1 MTEVIC
7 TPHYIGPI
15 PFLSKESSK
24 TTMPNVQESRSQKQD
39 ASELTEKDI
48 SHMHGVLVALD
59 VVFIHDVPTMAE
71 EIVGANDSEK
81 LLRVAELDE
90 YLYLAELKE
99 IIHRLK

>member
-1 MTEVIC
+1 MTEVKC
-7 TPHYIGPI
+7 TPHFIGSI
-15 PFLSKESSK
+15 PFLSEESSK
-24 TTMPNVQESRSQKQD
+24 TITFNVRGSRSQKQK

-48 SHMHGVLVALD
+48 WYMYGVLAALD
-59 VVFIHDVPTMAE
+59 VVFLYDASTMAE

-99 IIHRLK
+99 IIRRLQ